1 MVFVLAFS
9 IRRGLASDTKNL
21 AAQVR
26 EIGLEHE
33 IEMKRS
39 TIEDRRT
46 IDLDVKCHAKF
57 DGATPEV
64 QYLSGKKLWTN
75 SVGMRSRN
83 FGCRISDCHGAATS
97 KTH

>member
-46 IDLDVKCHAKF
+46 IDLDVKCHAEF
-57 DGATPEV
+57 DKATPEAR
-64 QYLSGKKLWTN
+64 YLTDEKLWTN
-75 SVGMRSRN
+75 SLS
-83 FGCRISDCHGAATS
+83 T
-97 KTH
+97 